1 MLVERR
7 LKFPA
12 DAYLEGGDQYRGWF
26 RSNLITSVAT
36 RDVAPYEKVISYGWV
51 VDQHGHAMH
60 KSAGNYIAA
69 DDAMQKYGADLLR
82 LWVASTDVFVGDV
95 RIGAKVL
102 DNVANVYRNLR
113 NRLRFLLGLIDDL
126 TPEAVVPRERMEPL
140 DRLALDA
147 LDAFAREV
155 VDDYHAFR
163 LHDAYLA
170 IQRFDKED
178 LSAFYGDALK
188 DRLYSS
194 APNAPRR
201 RSAQSALLE
210 IFRTTCVLL
219 APILSF
225 TAEEAW
231 QYLPAALRGEAESV
245 FDLALPRVTSI
256 DEDALAAWTL
266 LKELRAQIAA
276 SEGIR
281 DFQLDAQVEV
291 PQQFHQRFVAL
302 GDNLREALV
311 VSSLRGIGTS
321 ASGAGT
327 VAVVPADGEKCQR
340 CWKYLPLGSDREHPA
355 LCTSC
360 AGIVRELEARG

>member
-1 MLVERR
+1 M
-7 LKFPA
+7 KYPA

-51 VDQHGHAMH
+51 VDQHGRAMH
-60 KSAGNYIAA
+60 KSDGNYIGA

-113 NRLRFLLGLIDDL
+113 NRLRFLLGLIGDL
-126 TPEAVVPRERMEPL
+126 TPETTVPRERMEPL

-147 LDAFAREV
+147 LDAFAKEV
-155 VDDYHAFR
+155 VDDYHGFR

-210 IFRTTCVLL
+210 IFRTTCVIL

-245 FDLALPRVTSI
+245 FDLALPRIEAV
-256 DEDALAAWTL
+256 DDDALAAWTL
-266 LKELRAQIAA
+266 LKELRAQVAA
-276 SEGIR
+276 SEGVR
-281 DFQLDAQVEV
+281 DFQLDARVDV
-291 PQQFHQRFVAL
+291 PQQFRERFTAL

-311 VSSLRGIGTS
+311 VSSLRSIDTPSDG
-321 ASGAGT
+321 
-327 VAVVPADGEKCQR
+327 VAKVVVVPAEGEKCQR
-340 CWKYLPLGSDREHPA
+340 CWKYLPLGTDPAHPT
-355 LCTSC
+355 LCATC
-360 AGIVRELEARG
+360 AGIVRELQDAG